1 MSKLSTQELFG
12 KYCTKKEHSLQVEKL
27 CSLIFD
33 EVNKK
38 VKELPETQKQIL
50 KASALLHDIGYFKTS
65 GKEHNKYSF
74 QIISEEGL
82 SDFDDKD
89 TELIAF
95 ICLYHR
101 GKLPDKHEDK
111 AFGILDKKKRKIVKR
126 LCGILKIVDGFSGDD
141 ILKIDG
147 VEINYSKDENIVE
160 MDLKLKDKTD
170 SIDIFKAIKKKE
182 LFEIGFK
189 TQVILKISK

>member
-38 VKELPETQKQIL
+38 VKELPETQKRIL
-50 KASALLHDIGYFKTS
+50 KASALLHDIGYFKTG

-111 AFGILDKKKRKIVKR
+111 AFEILDKKKRKIVKR
-126 LCGILKIVDGFSGDD
+126 LCGILKIADGFSGDD

-160 MDLKLKDKTD
+160 MDLKLKHKTD
-170 SIDIFKAIKKKE
+170 SIDIFKAVKKKE

>member
-27 CSLIFD
+27 CNLIFD

-126 LCGILKIVDGFSGDD
+126 LCGILKI
-141 ILKIDG
+141 DG

-170 SIDIFKAIKKKE
+170 SLDIFKAVKKKE

>member
-1 MSKLSTQELFG
+1 MSKLSTKELFE

-27 CSLIFD
+27 CCLIFD

-38 VKELPETQKQIL
+38 VKKLSETQKQIL

-82 SDFDDKD
+82 ADFCDED
-89 TELIAF
+89 TELLAF

-111 AFGILDKKKRKIVKR
+111 SFGLLDKKKRKIIKR
-126 LCGILKIVDGFSGDD
+126 LCGILKIADGFFSED

-147 VEINYSKDENIVE
+147 VEINYDKDENITE
-160 MDLKLKDKTD
+160 IDLKLKNKMD
-170 SIDIFKAIKKKE
+170 SIDIFKAVKKKE

-189 TQVILKISK
+189 MQVILKISK

>member
-1 MSKLSTQELFG
+1 M
-12 KYCTKKEHSLQVEKL
+12 
-27 CSLIFD
+27 
-33 EVNKK
+33 
-38 VKELPETQKQIL
+38 
-50 KASALLHDIGYFKTS
+50 HDIGYFKTG

-126 LCGILKIVDGFSGDD
+126 LCGILKIADGFSGDD

-170 SIDIFKAIKKKE
+170 SIDIFKAVKKKE